1 MPETRHQTF
10 SGITETRL
18 VTLSLRA
25 LESHRPDTIITDEKA
40 VKLVKQMSFGF
51 AQGRQKADN
60 AN

>member
-10 SGITETRL
+10 SGVNEILL
-18 VTLSLRA
+18 VTLSLRV
-25 LESHRPDTIITDEKA
+25 LESQRPDTMLTDEKA
-40 VKLVKQMSFGF
+40 VKLVKQMSKGF